1 MKFWKS
7 LNCAFNGIRKAFQT
21 ERNLR
26 FHFFAAIIV
35 TFSGIILSLSI
46 LEWVGIVFSIGLVI
60 CAELFNTSIE
70 KLVDL
75 VSPQFDKKAG
85 LVKDIS
91 AGAVLFAAIISI
103 IIGLIIF
110 LPKIISFLKFWFN

>member
-1 MKFWKS
+1 VKLWKS
-7 LNCAFNGIRKAFQT
+7 LCCAFNGIRKAFQT

-46 LEWVGIVFSIGLVI
+46 LEWVGIIFSIGLVI

-75 VSPQFDKKAG
+75 FSPQFDKKAG

-91 AGAVLFAAIISI
+91 AGAVLFATIISI

-110 LPKIISFLKFWFN
+110 LPKIFFFLQFLFN

>member
-1 MKFWKS
+1 VKFWKS
-7 LNCAFNGIRKAFQT
+7 LCCAFNGIKKAFQT

-26 FHFFAAIIV
+26 FHFFVAIIV
-35 TFSGIILSLSI
+35 TFLGIILSLSI
-46 LEWVGIVFSIGLVI
+46 FEWVGILFCIGLVI
-60 CAELFNTSIE
+60 CAELINTSIE

-75 VSPQFDKKAG
+75 VSPQFNKKAG

-110 LPKIISFLKFWFN
+110 LPKIYILIHTFIN

>member
-7 LNCAFNGIRKAFQT
+7 LCCALNGIRKAFQT

-35 TFSGIILSLSI
+35 TFLGIILSLSI
-46 LEWVGIVFSIGLVI
+46 FEWVGILFCIGLVI

-75 VSPQFDKKAG
+75 VSPQFNEKAG

-91 AGAVLFAAIISI
+91 AGAVLFTAIISI

-110 LPKIISFLKFWFN
+110 LPKIYILIHTFIN

>member
-7 LNCAFNGIRKAFQT
+7 LCCAFNGIKKAFQT

-26 FHFFAAIIV
+26 FHFFVAIIV
-35 TFSGIILSLSI
+35 TFLGIILSLSI
-46 LEWVGIVFSIGLVI
+46 LEWVGILFCIGLVI
-60 CAELFNTSIE
+60 CAELFNTAIE

-91 AGAVLFAAIISI
+91 AGVVLFAAIISI

-110 LPKIISFLKFWFN
+110 LPKIYILIHTFIN

>member
-7 LNCAFNGIRKAFQT
+7 LCCAFNGIKKAFQT

-26 FHFFAAIIV
+26 FHFLVAIIV
-35 TFSGIILSLSI
+35 TFLGIILSLSI
-46 LEWVGIVFSIGLVI
+46 FEWVGILFCICLVI
-60 CAELFNTSIE
+60 CAELFNTAIE

-75 VSPQFDKKAG
+75 VSPQFNKKAG

-91 AGAVLFAAIISI
+91 AGAVLFTAIISI

-110 LPKIISFLKFWFN
+110 LPKIYILIHTFIN